1 MQNFNPMITK
11 RNRYFRLI
19 LPVIG
24 MLSFGTA
31 KSQTLPADSLALNSI
46 ISEVVQNHPMV
57 KKAQEDLNVSDAKIG
72 VAESLYQPNVD
83 FTSSYTRI
91 GPISSVTIPDMG
103 SFSFVPH
110 DNYSVAFNVNQTVFD
125 FGKKEKSI
133 SLEKQGKELSRQS
146 VEQVKQKLSQAVIAN
161 YYTLVYLQEALK
173 IKDEQLKTL
182 NEHLAYIKKK
192 QQTGSA
198 TQYEILTTQVRIS
211 TIENQKTDIET
222 AREVQVSQL
231 NTLLGKPETTDQW
244 VKRDLKVVAPVLMPD
259 SLMSNAMHNRDE
271 MKLAQEKAKLAQL
284 RYSLTGLQNNPVVN
298 AYVSGG
304 VKDGFTP
311 YLYDPRLNF
320 TAGFGIRVP
329 IFDGKRMKYNLA
341 QAQSAIQVNDQDTE
355 MARRGIVNEV
365 VEAEAN
371 VNASEK
377 KVAQSE
383 LQLKQATDAYK
394 LAKVKFD
401 AGVITNL
408 ELIEGSTSVS
418 ESRLQLLK
426 AKIDYTGSLYKLKS
440 AIGDRLY

>member
-1 MQNFNPMITK
+1 
-11 RNRYFRLI
+11 
-19 LPVIG
+19 

-46 ISEVVQNHPMV
+46 INEVVQSHPMV

-146 VEQVKQKLSQAVIAN
+146 VEQVKQKLAQAVIAN

-284 RYSLTGLQNNPVVN
+284 RYSLTGTQNNPVVN

-311 YLYDPRLNF
+311 YLYDPKLNF